1 MAIILSSIASAEEIR
16 VGEASVK
23 SGQSVDNPKQKS
35 YAAPGLLGL
44 DFQPADV
51 RDGEKIDSP
60 SARGEHRGFKC
71 PDANELN

>member
-51 RDGEKIDSP
+51 RDGKKSTRLR
-60 SARGEHRGFKC
+60 RGGSIG
-71 PDANELN
+71 ALNVPMQMN